1 MRLCN
6 RAISISGFVDCT
18 NRNVNKYI
26 KIQSI
31 TNILYHIMSW
41 DNFTCS
47 NNDTISYDVTKTRE
61 NMNTC
66 VPKV

>member
-31 TNILYHIMSW
+31 TNILYYIVSW
-41 DNFTCS
+41 NNFTCR
-47 NNDTISYDVTKTRE
+47 NNDTISYDTTKLVKT
-61 NMNTC
+61 
-66 VPKV
+66 